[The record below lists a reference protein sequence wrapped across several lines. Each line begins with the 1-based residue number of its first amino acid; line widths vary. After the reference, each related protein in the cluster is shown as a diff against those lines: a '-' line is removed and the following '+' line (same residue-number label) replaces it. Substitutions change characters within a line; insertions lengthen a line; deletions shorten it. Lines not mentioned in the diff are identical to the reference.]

1 MKKFWADFKKFI
13 SRGNIIDMA
22 VGVIVGNAFSAIVK
36 AFTDKV
42 IMPLINLLLSLGG
55 ENGLESAY
63 TFLKKAYL
71 EDGTIDLAKSI
82 YIDWGAFITAIINFF
97 IIAMTLFVILKVA
110 TKSRKM
116 IEEFQTKVKKGR
128 PTDEE
133 KKVLAE
139 RGIDR
144 SNRKEYKKALMEY
157 RKEVADKKAQEEANK
172 PIIETDIDILKDIRT
187 LLKEQTA
194 KNEEKSKK

>member
-42 IMPLINLLLSLGG
+42 IMPLINALLSLGG

-63 TFLKKAYL
+63 TFLKKAYDA
-71 EDGTIDLAKSI
+71 DGAVDLTKSI
-82 YIDWGAFITAIINFF
+82 YIDWGAFITAILNFF

-110 TKSRKM
+110 MKSRQM
-116 IEEFQTKVKKGR
+116 IDNMSAKVKKGR
-128 PTDEE
+128 PTAEE
-133 KKVLAE
+133 RKALEE
-139 RGIDR
+139 RGVSIKDR
-144 SNRKEYKKALMEY
+144 AAYKEALNAY
-157 RKEVADKKAQEEANK
+157 RKEVAEKKAAEAANK
-172 PIIETDIDILKDIRT
+172 PLIETDIDVLKDIRDM
-187 LLKEQTA
+187 LKASQENKA
-194 KNEEKSKK
+194 EKK